1 MIMDQS
7 TEAQVTDSVLS
18 FNFEVTREEGDS

>member
-1 MIMDQS
+1 MDQS

-18 FNFEVTREEGDS
+18 INFEVTREEGDS